1 MLDKSDGQSME
12 LEKDMSIFLG
22 SVGLRNSIQ
31 NYSAL
36 SSFTSP
42 SHIYTATE
50 GVTIELENDVRGVMQ
65 IGQES
70 DSTLNNE
77 DFSFSEDSSSNS
89 ISMVDAKI
97 ITNLHSQEGYVS
109 NNFSPVDHVKN

>member
-1 MLDKSDGQSME
+1 
-12 LEKDMSIFLG
+12 
-22 SVGLRNSIQ
+22 
-31 NYSAL
+31 
-36 SSFTSP
+36 
-42 SHIYTATE
+42 
-50 GVTIELENDVRGVMQ
+50 MQ

-77 DFSFSEDSSSNS
+77 DFSFSGESSSNS
-89 ISMVDAKI
+89 ISMVDAKS